1 MKLAARMA
9 RVGESTTLKVGRLA
23 AELRAQG
30 KDVLDLGVG
39 EPDFGSPRVA
49 VDAAREAL
57 TQGFTKYTDGNGLKE
72 LRQAVAAVLARRYGA
87 PWSAG
92 DGLITVGAK
101 MALYHLAL
109 ALFDQGDEVV
119 LPSPCWVSFPEQIRL
134 TGATPVL
141 VPTAGEDGFTIH
153 AEPILRA
160 LSERTRAVLVN
171 SPSNPTGGIMA
182 AEDLRRVVEAC
193 AARGIPFIADETYD
207 RFVYGDGFAS
217 SASLAAEFPET
228 VVLVGSFSKT
238 YAMTGWRLGYVFGPP
253 GLVKAMATLQSHSTS
268 NPTSFAMKGALGA
281 LAAAEPEVEAMIAE
295 YLARRDLVTA
305 GLARIPGFRCA
316 PPRGTFYAFPN
327 VAGCY
332 RPGRQ
337 GSVELSE
344 FLLHQAGVAV
354 VPGIAFGDDDHVRI
368 SFACSRQTLE
378 TALSRIAN
386 ALASGA

>member
-1 MKLAARMA
+1 MKLAARMG
-9 RVGESTTLKVGRLA
+9 RVGESATLKVGRLA

-39 EPDFGSPRVA
+39 EPDFDSPAVA
-49 VDAAREAL
+49 VDGARQAL
-57 TQGFTKYTDGNGLKE
+57 AEGFTKYTDGNGLKD
-72 LRQAVAAVLARRYGA
+72 LRQAVASGLAQRYGA
-87 PWSAG
+87 PWSGG

-109 ALFDQGDEVV
+109 ALLEDGDEVV

-134 TGATPVL
+134 TGARPVL
-141 VPTAGEDGFTIH
+141 VPTSGEDGFAIH
-153 AEPILRA
+153 AGPILA
-160 LSERTRAVLVN
+160 AMNERTRAVLVN

-182 AEDLRRVVEAC
+182 GEDLRRVVEAC
-193 AARGIPFIADETYD
+193 AARGIPFIADETYE
-207 RFVYGDGFAS
+207 RFVYGNGFAS
-217 SASLAAEFPET
+217 SAALAAAFPET

-238 YAMTGWRLGYVFGPP
+238 YAMTGWRLGFVYGPP
-253 GLVKAMATLQSHSTS
+253 ALIKAMSTLQSHSTS
-268 NPTSFAMKGALGA
+268 NPTSFAMKGALRA
-281 LAAAEPEVEAMIAE
+281 LAAAEPDVEAMIAE
-295 YLARRDLVTA
+295 YLARRDLITA
-305 GLARIPGFRCA
+305 GLAAIPGFRCA
-316 PPRGTFYAFPN
+316 PPGGAFYVFPN

-344 FLLHQAGVAV
+344 FLLQEAGVAV

-378 TALSRIAN
+378 TALARIAS
-386 ALASGA
+386 ALAV